1 MLMLTPEQ
9 TEKIKKIIEAEEKTL
24 YINTGTLIEIA
35 EVLGLD
41 GEYIEQEMDSTIWE
55 NDGGYSVSRKSA
67 PGYTHDEELNKV
79 FAVID
84 QIADKKYKYFA
95 FRLER

>member
-1 MLMLTPEQ
+1 MLTPEQ
-9 TEKIKKIIEAEEKTL
+9 TEKIKKVIESEEKTL

-55 NDGGYSVSRKSA
+55 TCRS
-67 PGYTHDEELNKV
+67 
-79 FAVID
+79 
-84 QIADKKYKYFA
+84 
-95 FRLER
+95 